1 MMRDRAT
8 WTTDVL
14 VHSCTMM
21 RTSKSVKSVGDDERS
36 GASHS
41 SAQRAHG
48 RATRARDD
56 FEYRYYDIQNDPIA
70 RAAFDAADLSVTPIR
85 RSKRVETGRVA
96 AIVTDSRAFCRPH
109 DDDDMRANKRC
120 ENPHASIARIVAS
133 TRDVDIRR
141 WMASARVRVRVIPPP
156 RELAALERIPTR
168 VPDRFFV
175 RRRVR
180 NRVRPRARRV
190 ETYGRSEAWACSAR
204 ARPWKR
210 HTSSRRTT
218 RTHGCAS
225 RLTSSRLVTGPL
237 TRVSQR
243 RVGVHIRCSRWARVV
258 RTNRASYGLTALV
271 EPRVRRGSFVPAAS
285 PRDND

>member
-70 RAAFDAADLSVTPIR
+70 RAAFDAGGLSVTPIR
-85 RSKRVETGRVA
+85 RSKRVETGRVD

-109 DDDDMRANKRC
+109 DDDDMRTNKRC
-120 ENPHASIARIVAS
+120 ENPHASIARIVALGTHPDARARPVLRSS
-133 TRDVDIRR
+133 TRAQSGSTSC
-141 WMASARVRVRVIPPP
+141 ASRGNVWTLGGVGVLGAGASVEKTYVFASHDTHARVRVTIDVIATGHWTSNARFTATRCLAFVVDHSSPLLHLVLTTSVNDRVGHQAYFG
-156 RELAALERIPTR
+156 LT
-168 VPDRFFV
+168 
-175 RRRVR
+175 
-180 NRVRPRARRV
+180 RAR
-190 ETYGRSEAWACSAR
+190 
-204 ARPWKR
+204 
-210 HTSSRRTT
+210 
-218 RTHGCAS
+218 
-225 RLTSSRLVTGPL
+225 
-237 TRVSQR
+237 
-243 RVGVHIRCSRWARVV
+243 
-258 RTNRASYGLTALV
+258 V
-271 EPRVRRGSFVPAAS
+271 EPISS
-285 PRDND
+285 